1 MDGQPPQEED
11 FSTLS
16 IEDRL
21 THKNWKARVSAYEA
35 LVKTFQLTSSDTDPA
50 FRPYISSPDLLKKI
64 VTDSNAV
71 AQEKGVECVIAFVK
85 FAGENAAR
93 TRDSVVSA
101 LVDKC
106 FGSTRAG
113 TRNQAIELA
122 LQYVEVDNGGAGLVE
137 NVLPGLAAKQPK
149 TVAGAV
155 TVLKEILRLF
165 GTHVTPPTPILKV
178 LPKIFGHS
186 DKTVRS
192 EGSNLAHVLYQ
203 YLGSGIEPWLADLKP
218 VQVKELKEAWDGME
232 KEGRGKGTLKPATML
247 VPHVLAVFE

>member
-16 IEDRL
+16 IEVRL
-21 THKNWKARVSAYEA
+21 AHKNWKARVSAYEA
-35 LVKTFQLTSSDTDPA
+35 LIKTFQLTSSDTDPA
-50 FRPYISSPDLLKKI
+50 FRPYVSSPDLLKKI

-122 LQYVEVDNGGAGLVE
+122 LQYVEVDNGGVGVVVRDLC
-137 NVLPGLAAKQPK
+137 LP
-149 TVAGAV
+149 
-155 TVLKEILRLF
+155 
-165 GTHVTPPTPILKV
+165 
-178 LPKIFGHS
+178 
-186 DKTVRS
+186 
-192 EGSNLAHVLYQ
+192 
-203 YLGSGIEPWLADLKP
+203 YL
-218 VQVKELKEAWDGME
+218 
-232 KEGRGKGTLKPATML
+232 T
-247 VPHVLAVFE
+247 